1 MPDPAPR
8 TRDETMIPQQ
18 ELMGVI
24 RSLKG
29 ELATR
34 YDVREVGI
42 IGPIIPD
49 AESGTGRIHLLVEFG
64 PGADLVTLVGL
75 RLFLEEHLGMK
86 VNPVSKGG
94 LRPGMRDE
102 VMQNVVF
109 V

>member
-1 MPDPAPR
+1 
-8 TRDETMIPQQ
+8 MIPQQ

-34 YDVREVGI
+34 YDVREIGI
-42 IGPIIPD
+42 IGTIIRKD
-49 AESGTGRIHLLVEFG
+49 ESGTGRIHLLVEFG
-64 PGADLVTLVGL
+64 PGADLITLVGL
-75 RLFLEEHLGMK
+75 RQFLEERLGMK

-94 LRPGMRDE
+94 LRPGMWDE
-102 VMQNVVF
+102 VMREVVF